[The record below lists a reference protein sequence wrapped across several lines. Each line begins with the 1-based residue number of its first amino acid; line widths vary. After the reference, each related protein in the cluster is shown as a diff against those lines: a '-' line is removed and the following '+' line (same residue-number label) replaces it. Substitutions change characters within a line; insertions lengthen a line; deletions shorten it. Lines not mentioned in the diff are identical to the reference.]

1 MNNFKI
7 TNLDTFTRVK
17 IPQPIQIDKIVHKYT
32 AMIISQDETILID
45 TIIEFL
51 KKNGYTTVDFIN
63 KEFIATAIEN
73 EMKRREIKIKMDN
86 KLKECLDILAKMEFF
101 NQRAGRELWFDK
113 PKNIQDKDIKNYNR
127 DINTLREYI
136 LKQEEIK

>member
-7 TNLDTFTRVK
+7 INLDTFTRIE
-17 IPQPIQIDKIVHKYT
+17 IPQPSTIDKIVHKYT

-63 KEFIATAIEN
+63 KEFITAAIEN
-73 EMKRREIKIKMDN
+73 EMKRREIIIKMDN

-113 PKNIQDKDIKNYNR
+113 PKNIQDKDIENFNR

-136 LKQEEIK
+136 LKQEKIK

>member
-7 TNLDTFTRVK
+7 TNLDTFTRIE
-17 IPQPIQIDKIVHKYT
+17 IPQPTTIDKIAHKYT
-32 AMIISQDETILID
+32 AMIISQDETILIN

-63 KEFIATAIEN
+63 KEFITAAIEN

-86 KLKECLDILAKMEFF
+86 KLKECLDILDKMEFF

-113 PKNIQDKDIKNYNR
+113 PKNIQDEDIENFNR

-136 LKQEEIK
+136 LKQEKIK